1 MAYCV
6 PVECDL
12 LRLDL
17 PILHIYLVSTQNHR
31 DIVADST
38 EAKGRQSAWK
48 LSQASR
54 FATDEHSNAGS
65 SKLAFLEKSASLA
78 KLAQHFQVPAA
89 MNKNVEWKS

>member
-31 DIVADST
+31 DVVADST

-65 SKLAFLEKSASLA
+65 SKLARSLHA
-78 KLAQHFQVPAA
+78 WQNLHSIFKCQLR
-89 MNKNVEWKS
+89 